1 MQCYIV
7 HGYIKQGTAKVG
19 EHFKL
24 EAIPTHFSYH
34 GDSDSKSTYEQLQQE
49 INSTNPSIYPI
60 KPYGD

>member
-34 GDSDSKSTYEQLQQE
+34 GDSDSKSTYEQLPLNLTGTRE
-49 INSTNPSIYPI
+49 
-60 KPYGD
+60 